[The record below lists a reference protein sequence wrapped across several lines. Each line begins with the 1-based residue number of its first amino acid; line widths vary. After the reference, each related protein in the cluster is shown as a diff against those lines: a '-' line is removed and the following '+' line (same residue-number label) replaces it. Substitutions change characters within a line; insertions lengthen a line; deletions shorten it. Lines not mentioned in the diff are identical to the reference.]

1 MPIELYDWEINS
13 CGFCWGKNHSIRNA
27 FKTYLSVS
35 NQCLSGK
42 SQEQHRPATI
52 IPINLFIVVKETL
65 LFPHHCCKSHWEKN
79 WSYTV

>member
-1 MPIELYDWEINS
+1 MPIGLYGWEINS
-13 CGFCWGKNHSIRNA
+13 YGFCWGKNHSIRNA

-52 IPINLFIVVKETL
+52 IPISLFVVAKIQDTSAI
-65 LFPHHCCKSHWEKN
+65 LFASESLSLCK
-79 WSYTV
+79 

>member
-1 MPIELYDWEINS
+1 MPIGLYGWEINS
-13 CGFCWGKNHSIRNA
+13 YGFCWGKNHSIRNA

-52 IPINLFIVVKETL
+52 IPISLFVVAKTL
-65 LFPHHCCKSHWEKN
+65 GCTQLFTKHVHDIDCSLIE
-79 WSYTV
+79 

>member
-1 MPIELYDWEINS
+1 MPIGLYDWEINS
-13 CGFCWGKNHSIRNA
+13 YGFCWGKNHSIRNA

-52 IPINLFIVVKETL
+52 IPISLFVVAKIQDTSAI
-65 LFPHHCCKSHWEKN
+65 LFASESLSLCK
-79 WSYTV
+79 